1 MQIVCPALI
10 GTPLFRELCPRL
22 TSSPTGMLPG
32 KIKGF
37 GGAMDLVSN
46 PQETK
51 VVVTM
56 EHVDKKGRPK
66 ILKQCEFPLTGKACV
81 SRIITD
87 LCVFDVDFT
96 SGLTLIELA
105 EGVTVDEVRS
115 KTEAEFR
122 VANALGPM
130 L

>member
-1 MQIVCPALI
+1 
-10 GTPLFRELCPRL
+10 
-22 TSSPTGMLPG
+22 MLPG

-46 PQETK
+46 PSATK

-56 EHVDKKGRPK
+56 EHTDKKGNPK

-81 SRIITD
+81 SRIITE
-87 LCVFDVDFT
+87 LAVFDVDFT
-96 SGLTLIELA
+96 DGLSLVEIADGVDIEEIRA
-105 EGVTVDEVRS
+105 
-115 KTEAEFR
+115 KTEAPFR
-122 VANALGPM
+122 VADDLKPM

>member
-1 MQIVCPALI
+1 MK
-10 GTPLFRELCPRL
+10 L
-22 TSSPTGMLPG
+22 TILGMLPG

-46 PQETK
+46 PSATK

-56 EHVDKKGRPK
+56 EHTDKKGNPK
-66 ILKQCEFPLTGKACV
+66 IVKNCEFPLTGKTCV

-96 SGLTLIELA
+96 NGLTLIELA
-105 EGVTVDEVRS
+105 DGVTVDEVKA
-115 KTEAEFR
+115 KTEAPFK
-122 VANALGPM
+122 VADDLKPM

>member
-1 MQIVCPALI
+1 
-10 GTPLFRELCPRL
+10 
-22 TSSPTGMLPG
+22 MLPG

-46 PQETK
+46 PAATK

-56 EHVDKKGRPK
+56 EHTDKKGGPK
-66 ILKQCEFPLTGKACV
+66 ILKQCQFPLTGRACV
-81 SRIITD
+81 SRIITE

-96 SGLTLIELA
+96 SGLTLVELA
-105 EGVTVDEVRS
+105 DGVTVDEVRS
-115 KTEAEFR
+115 KTEAQFQ
-122 VANALGPM
+122 VADDVKPM

>member
-1 MQIVCPALI
+1 
-10 GTPLFRELCPRL
+10 
-22 TSSPTGMLPG
+22 
-32 KIKGF
+32 
-37 GGAMDLVSN
+37 MDLVSN

-66 ILKQCEFPLTGKACV
+66 IVKQCEFPLTGRGCV

-87 LCVFDVDFT
+87 LCVFNVDFT
-96 SGLTLIELA
+96 AGLTLVELA
-105 EGVTVDEVRS
+105 EGVSVDEVRA

-122 VANALGPM
+122 VADTLGPM